1 MQESSPR
8 DLCGGESV
16 LSDAGI
22 PSRDCEIADNISSA
36 VYSAI
41 STEKVSGFRK
51 YVIVY
56 HLVQVFLLFCLNPY
70 FQVSSAK
77 YLENK

>member
-8 DLCGGESV
+8 DLCGGEPV

-22 PSRDCEIADNISSA
+22 PSPDCEIADNVSSA

-56 HLVQVFLLFCLNPY
+56 HLVQVFLLFCLNSQ
-70 FQVSSAK
+70 FQAQ
-77 YLENK
+77 NI

>member
-1 MQESSPR
+1 MAKPLSCFFMQESSPR

-16 LSDAGI
+16 LSDSGI

-41 STEKVSGFRK
+41 SKEKVSGFR
-51 YVIVY
+51 
-56 HLVQVFLLFCLNPY
+56 
-70 FQVSSAK
+70 
-77 YLENK
+77 